1 MRKYQ
6 GWSLES
12 YGFEVIFS
20 DAAIELDQQE
30 EEVDPWKIVPLVSP
44 SKVII

>member
-30 EEVDPWKIVPLVSP
+30 EEVDPLEDSP
-44 SKVII
+44 SSISI

>member
-12 YGFEVIFS
+12 YGFAKNNKSIFTCVETTVYKR
-20 DAAIELDQQE
+20 DHAREKT
-30 EEVDPWKIVPLVSP
+30 P
-44 SKVII
+44 